1 MLDASADCFVNDCA
15 CNYVYVMIMIEN
27 GIVTFKINK
36 LVTFCF
42 VKIQY
47 KTNNIL
53 MFIPHFCWVFGWNN
67 VKCL

>member
-47 KTNNIL
+47 KTNNI
-53 MFIPHFCWVFGWNN
+53 FN
-67 VKCL
+67 VYSTFLLGVWLE